1 MERRNTSIKVK
12 EGPGLLYQSHSWR
25 ISSAEFPVQGCFNYA
40 IGYKIKRLFVF
51 VCNLQIM
58 PAKCSDSAAL
68 YPAVEAGRASRRQQ
82 PFLSL
87 KQRSTQVIRG
97 KVERAKL
104 MAMFQPGL
112 KMLLSEKGYLLVQ
125 GGVPY

>member
-1 MERRNTSIKVK
+1 M
-12 EGPGLLYQSHSWR
+12 
-25 ISSAEFPVQGCFNYA
+25 
-40 IGYKIKRLFVF
+40 KRLFRVKAQTR
-51 VCNLQIM
+51 LQSALKTV
-58 PAKCSDSAAL
+58 PAKCSDSAAAL
-68 YPAVEAGRASRRQQ
+68 YPAVEAGGASRRQQ
-82 PFLSL
+82 PFLFL
-87 KQRSTQVIRG
+87 KRKSGQVIRG

>member
-1 MERRNTSIKVK
+1 M
-12 EGPGLLYQSHSWR
+12 
-25 ISSAEFPVQGCFNYA
+25 
-40 IGYKIKRLFVF
+40 
-51 VCNLQIM
+51 IM

-68 YPAVEAGRASRRQQ
+68 YPAVEAGGASRRQQ

-87 KQRSTQVIRG
+87 KQRSRQVIRG